1 MQESNDLV
9 PIEINL
15 NVSKQGLLNESWLAM
30 FGGAVET
37 ILGAMFGGKSVPV
50 NVSGTP
56 KQVNSFNTALG
67 SEARYLKAMK
77 RHGLQDPKVLSD
89 KTKLDRA
96 IRNFERET
104 GIVWPFK

>member
-1 MQESNDLV
+1 M
-9 PIEINL
+9 
-15 NVSKQGLLNESWLAM
+15 KAGLLCLVVLSRRSWVLC
-30 FGGAVET
+30 
-37 ILGAMFGGKSVPV
+37 FGGKSVPV

-56 KQVNSFNTALG
+56 KQVKSFNTALG

-96 IRNFERET
+96 VRNFERET
-104 GIVWPFK
+104 GIAWPFK